1 MGLVAGAENPH
12 LTRLVESLWGGRIAP
27 VFYARQARRPG
38 RVKRDLEEHAE
49 IARLIAAGD
58 GAGAARMVEK
68 HLSSALTELRTSAS

>member
-12 LTRLVESLWGGRIAP
+12 LSRFVESLWGGRIAP

-58 GAGAARMVEK
+58 AAGAARTVER
-68 HLSSALTELRTSAS
+68 HLASALTELRASAT